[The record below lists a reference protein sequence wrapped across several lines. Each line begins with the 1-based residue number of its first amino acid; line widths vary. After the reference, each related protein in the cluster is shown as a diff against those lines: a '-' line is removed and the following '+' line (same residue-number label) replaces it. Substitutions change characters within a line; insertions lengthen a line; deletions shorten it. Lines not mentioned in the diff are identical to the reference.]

1 MSGEINKG
9 GRPLKYTYEELR
21 EALLEYAH
29 KHIGGQIKLAD
40 LGRESKFPQ
49 YVWKNNKEIRKDIE
63 RLNKTPI
70 EVVGL
75 LKDQAFIAS
84 AEDLVNNNY
93 NNKKRL
99 IDAVHQILNAY
110 QSTFEKALKVE
121 ELEQALFNKEKE
133 VAILEEE
140 VEFYKTKYKE
150 MTVHS
155 TTIKGRVE
163 NGLEENVLDMEKYA
177 HKRRENQKSETE
189 DELADLFK

>member
-1 MSGEINKG
+1 MTAKENKG
-9 GRPLKYTYEELR
+9 GRPKKYTYEELK

-29 KHIGGQIKLAD
+29 EHIGGQIKLAN
-40 LGRESKFPQ
+40 LGRETKFPQ

-75 LKDQAFIAS
+75 MKEQAFIVS

-99 IDAVHQILNAY
+99 IDAINQIINAY
-110 QSTFEKALKVE
+110 QTTFEKALRVE
-121 ELEQALFNKEKE
+121 ELEAAQYSKDKE
-133 VAILEEE
+133 VDNLKRE
-140 VEFYKTKYKE
+140 VEFYKNKYKE

-155 TTIKGRVE
+155 TTIKGRE
-163 NGLEENVLDMEKYA
+163 EHELKENVLDIEKYY
-177 HKRRENQKSETE
+177 QGKSETE

>member
-1 MSGEINKG
+1 MVEGKNRG
-9 GRPLKYTYEELR
+9 GRPLKYTYKELR

-29 KHIGGQIKLAD
+29 KHIGGEIKLAD
-40 LGRESKFPQ
+40 LGRKTKYPQ
-49 YVWKNNKEIRKDIE
+49 HAWKNNKEIRKDIA

-75 LKDQAFIAS
+75 MKEQTFIPS

-99 IDAVHQILNAY
+99 IDAVHQILNVY

-121 ELEQALFNKEKE
+121 EMEKALYSKEKE
-133 VAILEEE
+133 INNLEEE
-140 VEFYKTKYKE
+140 VEFYKNKYKE
-150 MTVHS
+150 MTVHGI
-155 TTIKGRVE
+155 TIKGREE
-163 NGLEENVLDMEKYA
+163 NGIIENVLNIEEFYQE
-177 HKRRENQKSETE
+177 RRENQISETE

>member
-1 MSGEINKG
+1 MTNIKNKG
-9 GRPLKYTYEELR
+9 GRPTKYTYVELR

-29 KHIGGQIKLAD
+29 KYIGGQIKLAD
-40 LGRESKFPQ
+40 LGRETKFPQ
-49 YVWKNNKEIRKDIE
+49 YVWKNNKEIRKDID

-75 LKDQAFIAS
+75 MKEQAFIPS

-121 ELEQALFNKEKE
+121 ELEQALYSKEKE
-133 VAILEEE
+133 VDQLKEE
-140 VEFYKTKYKE
+140 VEFYKNQYKE

-155 TTIKGRVE
+155 TTIKGRAE
-163 NGLEENVLDMEKYA
+163 HGLKENVLDIERYA
-177 HKRRENQKSETE
+177 QERRENQKSETE
-189 DELADLFK
+189 NELADLFK

>member
-1 MSGEINKG
+1 MVEGKNKG
-9 GRPLKYTYEELR
+9 GRPEKYKYEELR

-29 KHIGGQIKLAD
+29 KHIGGQIKLAN
-40 LGRESKFPQ
+40 LGRETKYPQ

-63 RLNKTPI
+63 KLNKTPI

-75 LKDQAFIAS
+75 LKEQSFIVS

-93 NNKKRL
+93 KNKQGL

-121 ELEQALFNKEKE
+121 KLEKSLYSKEKE
-133 VAILEEE
+133 IEHLKDE
-140 VEFYKTKYKE
+140 VEFYKNKYKE

-155 TTIKGRVE
+155 TSIRGRE
-163 NGLEENVLDMEKYA
+163 DYQLKESVLDIKKFYKE
-177 HKRRENQKSETE
+177 KSETN

>member
-1 MSGEINKG
+1 MTEKENKG
-9 GRPLKYTYEELR
+9 GRPKKYIYEELKV
-21 EALLEYAH
+21 ALLEYAH
-29 KHIGGQIKLAD
+29 ENIGGQIKLAD
-40 LGRESKFPQ
+40 LGRETIFPQ

-75 LKDQAFIAS
+75 MKEQAFIVS

-99 IDAVHQILNAY
+99 IDAVNQIINAY
-110 QSTFEKALKVE
+110 QATFEKALRVE
-121 ELEQALFNKEKE
+121 ELEHALYSKEKE
-133 VAILEEE
+133 VDNLKRE
-140 VEFYKTKYKE
+140 VEFYKNKYKE

-155 TTIKGRVE
+155 TTIKGRE
-163 NGLEENVLDMEKYA
+163 EHKLKENVLDIEKYYS
-177 HKRRENQKSETE
+177 RKSETE